1 MMELANKV
9 TEDLEA
15 RGAKCVVEVGASVE
29 GDKVSLWTEWIDV
42 TFPNGRKWRI
52 VEIVE
57 E

>member
-1 MMELANKV
+1 MELANKV